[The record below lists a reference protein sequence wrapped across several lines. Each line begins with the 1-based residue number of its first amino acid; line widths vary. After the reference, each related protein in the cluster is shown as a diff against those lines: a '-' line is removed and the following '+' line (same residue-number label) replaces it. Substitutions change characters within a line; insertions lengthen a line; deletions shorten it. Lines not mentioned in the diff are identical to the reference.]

1 MQLRVSYSRIDDSI
15 EQHDR
20 LRPILARCERNS
32 MHACAE
38 VRGIEDHLTVLIG
51 CVPVRWPFEYRDL
64 SVIEK
69 EGHICIT
76 VWACE

>member
-1 MQLRVSYSRIDDSI
+1 
-15 EQHDR
+15 
-20 LRPILARCERNS
+20 

-38 VRGIEDHLTVLIG
+38 VRGIEDHLTVLVG

-76 VWACE
+76 VWARE